1 MTVQSDLEKAV
12 ANAKAQM
19 GLYAQFEAGVTDPAA
34 KKMWNEMAQDM
45 KRHVE
50 SLTTRLSY
58 LEKNNPLY
66 QQHQQEP

>member
-1 MTVQSDLEKAV
+1 MTVQSDLERAV

-19 GLYAQFEAGVTDPAA
+19 GMYAQFEASTTDPAA

-45 KRHVE
+45 KRHVD

-66 QQHQQEP
+66 QQHQQKP

>member
-12 ANAKAQM
+12 AAAKAQM
-19 GLYAQFEAGVTDPAA
+19 GMYAQFETSVKDAAA
-34 KKMWNEMAQDM
+34 KKMFNEMAQDM

-58 LEKNNPLY
+58 LEKNNPMY
-66 QQHQQEP
+66 QQNQQKP

>member
-12 ANAKAQM
+12 ADAKAQM
-19 GLYAQFEAGVTDPAA
+19 GIYAQFEAVVKEPEA
-34 KKMWNEMAQDM
+34 KKMFNEMAQDM

-58 LEKNNPLY
+58 LEKNNPMY
-66 QQHQQEP
+66 QQNQQKP

>member
-12 ANAKAQM
+12 AAAKAQM
-19 GLYAQFEAGVTDPAA
+19 GMYAQFETSVKEPAA
-34 KKMWNEMAQDM
+34 KKMFNEMAQDM

-50 SLTTRLSY
+50 SLTTRLSF

-66 QQHQQEP
+66 QQNQQKP

>member
-12 ANAKAQM
+12 ADAEAQM
-19 GLYAQFEAGVTDPAA
+19 GIYAQFEAAVKEPEA
-34 KKMWNEMAQDM
+34 KKMFNEMAQDM

-58 LEKNNPLY
+58 LEKNNPMY
-66 QQHQQEP
+66 QRNQQKP

>member
-1 MTVQSDLEKAV
+1 
-12 ANAKAQM
+12 M
-19 GLYAQFEAGVTDPAA
+19 GMYAQFEASVTDPAA